1 MGLCATLRG
10 VHKSLTLVGS
20 RAKPTRPPHII
31 VQYITIPIFFNTFLF
46 PQVFPQG
53 VWKTI
58 ILVLRIAD
66 VHWRVPMRSIVGY

>member
-1 MGLCATLRG
+1 M
-10 VHKSLTLVGS
+10 
-20 RAKPTRPPHII
+20 
-31 VQYITIPIFFNTFLF
+31 FFNTFLF

-66 VHWRVPMRSIVGY
+66 VHWRVPMRSIVGYYVEYRLPFERLSCAHRGWRLV